1 MNRNRIRKAQAKK
14 LTAAALAVL
23 MSTQLCAAPITA
35 QAAGSADSDKDKDN
49 TESQKEESK
58 AVGKDETVYVKTD
71 ASGNTKD
78 ITVSDWL
85 KNTDGT
91 SSIQDASDLTD
102 ITNVKG
108 DETYAQ
114 EDNGDMLWT
123 SDGSDIYYQ
132 GKSNGQLPV
141 DVKITYYLDG
151 QEIAPENLAGKSG
164 KVKIRFDYTNN
175 SKKTVKVNGKE
186 EEIYTPFLMASAM
199 ILPGDNFKNV
209 EVSNGKV
216 ISDGSNNI
224 VVGIALPGLEDSLKL
239 DELDLGDRD
248 EIPDYVEVTAD
259 ATDFK
264 LEMTATVASCGNL
277 DDLGFSDVDSLDD
290 LKDALDELADAS
302 QKLVDGSGDLLDGV
316 KELKDGWSDFRD
328 GVNKLDD
335 GAGDLKDGA
344 SNLKDGVDAYTSG
357 ADTLGTNVQAY
368 VTGAKN
374 LVNGVN
380 DYTTGA
386 SDLESGIKTFI
397 GSINEKLGTV
407 GGVAG
412 QLKTEGTEKM
422 LTDAA
427 ELPDGSA
434 KVAGG
439 VTQLNADLNK
449 LHESAVKIAQ
459 AAGGKGTTQTPGTQV
474 DLSGARQAAS
484 DASAANDSAVTQL
497 QSIQASLSAV
507 QDQLN
512 GLTVTD
518 EEGNEIQV
526 ADGQA
531 ASISE
536 QIASISGAI
545 DSIQAASGS
554 TDSAVSQM
562 DAAEDAANA
571 AAQAQQEAGTA
582 SLADQLDALADGI
595 GAAAKATSETSALG
609 AGSTSVAKGVSDL
622 YAGIGAL
629 DSNISA
635 FQSTLAAM
643 TGEGSELAKGEAE
656 LLKGASDLTANNAA
670 LTAGGKDLSDKGDL
684 LSAGSVQL
692 SGTSGKLKKGAS
704 DLSDGAG
711 KLKDGTKELRDAG
724 GDLTDGIDELEDGA
738 QELAD
743 GMKEFDEDGIQ
754 KLTGKESD
762 LENVMDRLDALRDAD
777 REYQTFTKLAE
788 GMKGKV
794 SFFIESDPVKNED

>member
-216 ISDGSNNI
+216 ISDGSNNS

-277 DDLGFSDVDSLDD
+277 DEDVYKRQGKTTVSRLAARFWDANRGRITVGGMDISTIDPETLMSLYSIVFQDVTLFNNTIMENIRIGKMDATDEEVLAAARLAHCDEFAEKLSDGWHTMIGENGSELSGGERQRISIARAF
-290 LKDALDELADAS
+290 LKDAPIILLDEA
-302 QKLVDGSGDLLDGV
+302 
-316 KELKDGWSDFRD
+316 
-328 GVNKLDD
+328 
-335 GAGDLKDGA
+335 
-344 SNLKDGVDAYTSG
+344 
-357 ADTLGTNVQAY
+357 
-368 VTGAKN
+368 
-374 LVNGVN
+374 
-380 DYTTGA
+380 
-386 SDLESGIKTFI
+386 
-397 GSINEKLGTV
+397 
-407 GGVAG
+407 
-412 QLKTEGTEKM
+412 
-422 LTDAA
+422 
-427 ELPDGSA
+427 
-434 KVAGG
+434 
-439 VTQLNADLNK
+439 
-449 LHESAVKIAQ
+449 
-459 AAGGKGTTQTPGTQV
+459 
-474 DLSGARQAAS
+474 
-484 DASAANDSAVTQL
+484 
-497 QSIQASLSAV
+497 
-507 QDQLN
+507 
-512 GLTVTD
+512 
-518 EEGNEIQV
+518 
-526 ADGQA
+526 
-531 ASISE
+531 
-536 QIASISGAI
+536 
-545 DSIQAASGS
+545 
-554 TDSAVSQM
+554 
-562 DAAEDAANA
+562 
-571 AAQAQQEAGTA
+571 TA
-582 SLADQLDALADGI
+582 SLDVDNETMIQESLSRLIQDKTVLIIAHRMRTVTEADQI
-595 GAAAKATSETSALG
+595 
-609 AGSTSVAKGVSDL
+609 VV
-622 YAGIGAL
+622 
-629 DSNISA
+629 
-635 FQSTLAAM
+635 
-643 TGEGSELAKGEAE
+643 
-656 LLKGASDLTANNAA
+656 
-670 LTAGGKDLSDKGDL
+670 
-684 LSAGSVQL
+684 
-692 SGTSGKLKKGAS
+692 
-704 DLSDGAG
+704 
-711 KLKDGTKELRDAG
+711 LKDGTVAESGSPAELEQKDGIYANMVKTQLLAG
-724 GDLTDGIDELEDGA
+724 GWNL
-738 QELAD
+738 
-743 GMKEFDEDGIQ
+743 
-754 KLTGKESD
+754 
-762 LENVMDRLDALRDAD
+762 
-777 REYQTFTKLAE
+777 
-788 GMKGKV
+788 
-794 SFFIESDPVKNED
+794 

>member
-114 EDNGDMLWT
+114 EDNGNMLWT

-259 ATDFK
+259 VTDFK

-316 KELKDGWSDFRD
+316 KEVRLFGEDIA
-328 GVNKLDD
+328 VNAEIAVLH
-335 GAGDLKDGA
+335 G
-344 SNLKDGVDAYTSG
+344 TSG
-357 ADTLGTNVQAY
+357 HADQKGLLNWVEAFEKKPETIFVNHGDTEACEAFQALLQEKGY
-368 VTGAKN
+368 VA
-374 LVNGVN
+374 
-380 DYTTGA
+380 
-386 SDLESGIKTFI
+386 
-397 GSINEKLGTV
+397 
-407 GGVAG
+407 VA
-412 QLKTEGTEKM
+412 
-422 LTDAA
+422 
-427 ELPDGSA
+427 PF
-434 KVAGG
+434 
-439 VTQLNADLNK
+439 
-449 LHESAVKIAQ
+449 
-459 AAGGKGTTQTPGTQV
+459 
-474 DLSGARQAAS
+474 SGAEFDLVSGKFLAFPEGCPIAKRGAARKKGVF
-484 DASAANDSAVTQL
+484 DAL
-497 QSIQASLSAV
+497 I
-507 QDQLN
+507 
-512 GLTVTD
+512 
-518 EEGNEIQV
+518 
-526 ADGQA
+526 
-531 ASISE
+531 
-536 QIASISGAI
+536 
-545 DSIQAASGS
+545 
-554 TDSAVSQM
+554 
-562 DAAEDAANA
+562 A
-571 AAQAQQEAGTA
+571 AAQRLLLVAQSCKERP
-582 SLADQLDALADGI
+582 
-595 GAAAKATSETSALG
+595 
-609 AGSTSVAKGVSDL
+609 
-622 YAGIGAL
+622 
-629 DSNISA
+629 NR
-635 FQSTLAAM
+635 
-643 TGEGSELAKGEAE
+643 
-656 LLKGASDLTANNAA
+656 DLTRFTAQIQA
-670 LTAGGKDLSDKGDL
+670 L
-684 LSAGSVQL
+684 
-692 SGTSGKLKKGAS
+692 
-704 DLSDGAG
+704 
-711 KLKDGTKELRDAG
+711 
-724 GDLTDGIDELEDGA
+724 IDRWE
-738 QELAD
+738 
-743 GMKEFDEDGIQ
+743 K
-754 KLTGKESD
+754 
-762 LENVMDRLDALRDAD
+762 
-777 REYQTFTKLAE
+777 
-788 GMKGKV
+788 
-794 SFFIESDPVKNED
+794 